1 MTPLDQASL
10 ILLIGSIAGLVG
22 AVVFALVRRGR
33 PGGLSSRTV
42 LARGGSYALL
52 AFLLNAAARTG
63 VPGMVILTGA
73 MSAAGLYEWGRMF
86 GLPLHHRI
94 AIIIAGLLIIG
105 GIGREGVHATD
116 WLVGGLVLVGALW
129 PVVRSDTGRAIRDL
143 GTAAVGVALIPVLL
157 AHGVALVVERGGAGG
172 ALFLALATACAFSDV
187 AAFVVGKT
195 WGRHQLAPTLSPNK
209 TREGMVGNVAGAAL
223 GLAVFTP
230 ALAGP
235 YGAPFLV
242 SMVPL
247 VALGSVWGD
256 LLESAAKRE
265 AGVKDAGRWLPGF
278 GGILDRIDSL
288 LITVALAYWIA
299 RLAGVPL

>member
-1 MTPLDQASL
+1 MTPLDQASA

-22 AVVFALVRRGR
+22 AVVFALMRRGR

-52 AFLLNAAARTG
+52 ALMLNAAARTG
-63 VPGMVILTGA
+63 VPGMVVLTGA
-73 MSAAGLYEWGRMF
+73 ISAAGLYEWGRMF
-86 GLPLHHRI
+86 GLPIHHRI
-94 AIIIAGLLIIG
+94 AIIAAGLLIIG

-172 ALFLALATACAFSDV
+172 ALFLALATACAFADV
-187 AAFVVGKT
+187 AAFIVGKT
-195 WGRHQLAPTLSPNK
+195 FGRHQLAPTLSPNK
-209 TREGMVGNVAGAAL
+209 TREGMAGSVAGAAL
-223 GLAVFTP
+223 GLAVFAP

-235 YGAPFLV
+235 YGAPFVV
-242 SMVPL
+242 SLIPL

-265 AGVKDAGRWLPGF
+265 AGVKDAGNWLPGF

-288 LITVALAYWIA
+288 LITVPLAYWIA

>member
-1 MTPLDQASL
+1 MTPLDQASA
-10 ILLIGSIAGLVG
+10 IVLIGSIAGLAG
-22 AVVFALVRRGR
+22 AVVFALTRRGQ

-42 LARGGSYALL
+42 LARGGSYTLL
-52 AFLLNAAARTG
+52 ALLLNAAARTG
-63 VPGMVILTGA
+63 VPGMVVFTGA
-73 MSAAGLYEWGRMF
+73 VSAAGLYEWGRMF

-94 AIIIAGLLIIG
+94 AIIVAGFLIIG

-116 WLVGGLVLVGALW
+116 WLVGGLVLIGALW
-129 PVVRSDTGRAIRDL
+129 PGVRSDTGRAIRDL
-143 GTAAVGVALIPVLL
+143 GTAAAGVALIPVLL
-157 AHGVALVVERGGAGG
+157 AHGVALVVERDGAGG

-187 AAFVVGKT
+187 GAFVVGKT

-209 TREGMVGNVAGAAL
+209 TREGMVGNVAGAAF
-223 GLAVFTP
+223 GLALFTP
-230 ALAGP
+230 ALVGP
-235 YGAPFLV
+235 YGAPFLL